1 MEIRYVE
8 LKDKEE
14 WYLLDRH
21 LPDAG
26 FEEKVRNKQGY
37 VVVEESIIVGILRYN
52 LFWDN
57 IPFCTMLYIDEKHR
71 GRGYGK
77 LLMKH
82 WENDMKTMEY
92 GMLMTSTQVDENAQ
106 HFYRKLSYKD
116 CGGFIVDVPGYE
128 QPMEMIMIKAVQ

>member
-1 MEIRYVE
+1 MQIRYVE
-8 LKDKEE
+8 LKDKDE

-21 LPDAG
+21 
-26 FEEKVRNKQGY
+26 
-37 VVVEESIIVGILRYN
+37 
-52 LFWDN
+52 
-57 IPFCTMLYIDEKHR
+57 
-71 GRGYGK
+71 

-106 HFYRKLSYKD
+106 HFYRKLDYKD